1 MPSFSDSGVYL
12 VIYGEQS
19 GGGVTLVAPLRERVV
34 GLLPAPPHKESG
46 KGVGQVWGECIIS
59 VRLLE
64 HFLNIV
70 LGKTDLSLCRFSK
83 M

>member
-34 GLLPAPPHKESG
+34 GLLPAPPLLELPSA
-46 KGVGQVWGECIIS
+46 QIS
-59 VRLLE
+59 VT
-64 HFLNIV
+64 FP
-70 LGKTDLSLCRFSK
+70 F
-83 M
+83 